1 MAPQHHDF
9 AFTTQLSGHSKIM
22 RHGCVRSS
30 PIINRMND
38 KLDNTIYTT
47 LEPKKL
53 YTKLQVAKADC
64 RISIFQLS
72 LFTNKLTCSHLVF
85 CSMLANY

>member
-30 PIINRMND
+30 PINNRMND
-38 KLDNTIYTT
+38 KLDNIIYTT
-47 LEPKKL
+47 LEQKNL

-64 RISIFQLS
+64 RISQVFQLS
-72 LFTNKLTCSHLVF
+72 LFTNELTMNLVF
-85 CSMLANY
+85 CFMLANY